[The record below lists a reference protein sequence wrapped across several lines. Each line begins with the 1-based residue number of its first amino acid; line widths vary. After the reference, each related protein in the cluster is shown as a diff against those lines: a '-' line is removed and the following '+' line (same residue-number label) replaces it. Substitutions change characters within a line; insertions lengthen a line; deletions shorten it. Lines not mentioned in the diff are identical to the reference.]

1 VGQFKKKKNFST
13 AKTAEKNSCK
23 GSHGEKIEQVMSTNQ
38 ALCLTSLKNYYTSYA
53 TTQKI
58 MHNLKKR
65 KKFHDPENC
74 PPPKKNIMVCPQEII
89 KVSTLIISCSSL
101 IKTPLIP
108 WLLSQC
114 AII

>member
-1 VGQFKKKKNFST
+1 MRDGGGGVGQFPKKKNFST

-74 PPPKKNIMVCPQEII
+74 PPPKKKEHNGLPPRDYQGNY
-89 KVSTLIISCSSL
+89 LNN
-101 IKTPLIP
+101 
-108 WLLSQC
+108 LLFVPY
-114 AII
+114 